1 MVAVDLPIA
10 EMSDSALVIAVG
22 RYDEAAMGELY
33 RRHGRNVYGLA
44 HKLMND
50 ADRAEEVLQDV
61 FVRLWREPQ
70 RFDPARG
77 ELRSYLLRETHGRA
91 VDRIRSDVAR
101 ARREDRHQ
109 REQIAPMQDI
119 EREVWELIRSETVKS
134 AVATLSPGER
144 DAITLAYFEG
154 RTYREVATILGEPEG
169 TIKSRIRLGMR
180 KLADALESAG
190 FGAR

>member
-1 MVAVDLPIA
+1 MVAVDLPLA